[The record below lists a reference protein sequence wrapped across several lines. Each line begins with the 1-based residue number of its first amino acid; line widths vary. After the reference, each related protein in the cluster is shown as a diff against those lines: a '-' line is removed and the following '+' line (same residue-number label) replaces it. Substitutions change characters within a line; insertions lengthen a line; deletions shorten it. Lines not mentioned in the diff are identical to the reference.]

1 MTTKGQLGDIPSLVS
16 KVWVLSSHWTNWMGS
31 LTLLEE
37 LTPVVHQL
45 RDLRLE
51 ILILVL
57 QCLLLYADGLHELD

>member
-1 MTTKGQLGDIPSLVS
+1 
-16 KVWVLSSHWTNWMGS
+16 MGC